1 MYVEIKTAKLFP
13 KNSNAYV
20 LNIPYHV
27 NIDNNS
33 KKSDIEREWK
43 KIQSEQIHTYQHVHH
58 ILVDLLY
65 REFAR
70 EIHFR

>member
-1 MYVEIKTAKLFP
+1 M
-13 KNSNAYV
+13 
-20 LNIPYHV
+20 
-27 NIDNNS
+27 
-33 KKSDIEREWK
+33 IERSGLL
-43 KIQSEQIHTYQHVHH
+43 SEQIHTYQHVHH